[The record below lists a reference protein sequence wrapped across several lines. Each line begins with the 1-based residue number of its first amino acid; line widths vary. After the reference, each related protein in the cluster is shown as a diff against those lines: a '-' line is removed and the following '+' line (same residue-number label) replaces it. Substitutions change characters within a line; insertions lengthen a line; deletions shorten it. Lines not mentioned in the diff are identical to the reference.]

1 MMGVLP
7 DERMA
12 FAGNG
17 ICPNDASVLKRV
29 TAVLVEQHDE
39 WEVAERRY
47 LSEESMA
54 LRSTRRSSTTR
65 GCPWRSR
72 PERMIGVESTSTR
85 PIYTSWRDVILAFNE
100 RVRGL
105 SPEAPTTS
113 GLSIDK
119 ETGMLARMSLIDR
132 LTSDRAGQGAWLGR
146 DVNKCRVQ
154 ARWIQRGSRLRT

>member
-54 LRSTRRSSTTR
+54 LIDQID
-65 GCPWRSR
+65 PA
-72 PERMIGVESTSTR
+72 ELDDEGVS
-85 PIYTSWRDVILAFNE
+85 LA
-100 RVRGL
+100 VT
-105 SPEAPTTS
+105 A
-113 GLSIDK
+113 
-119 ETGMLARMSLIDR
+119 
-132 LTSDRAGQGAWLGR
+132 
-146 DVNKCRVQ
+146 
-154 ARWIQRGSRLRT
+154 

>member
-1 MMGVLP
+1 
-7 DERMA
+7 
-12 FAGNG
+12 
-17 ICPNDASVLKRV
+17 
-29 TAVLVEQHDE
+29 
-39 WEVAERRY
+39 
-47 LSEESMA
+47 
-54 LRSTRRSSTTR
+54 
-65 GCPWRSR
+65 
-72 PERMIGVESTSTR
+72 MIGVESTSTR

-119 ETGMLARMSLIDR
+119 ETGMLARMRLIDR

-146 DVNKCRVQ
+146 DVNKCRVR